1 MNTPESEIKKLP
13 RDLAVVVPAYNAGS
27 LVAGVIERLEPYV
40 HRICLVDDGSTDGC
54 TDGLESDVTHV
65 LTLPNNNGKGYALL
79 KGYAYLL
86 DDESLQCVAVLDAD
100 GQHDEKDLPRL
111 YRAFGDEK
119 ADFLIG
125 ARNFDEGYVPFR
137 SRVGNKVTKVV
148 SAFMLG
154 ANLPDTQSGYRLI
167 SRRYLE
173 QELEGIPGGRYE
185 TEMQMIAIAIRG
197 EYTLA
202 SEPIRTIYEKGNH
215 SSHFNILRDSFL
227 IYRKLISIW
236 LGNIVRK

>member
-1 MNTPESEIKKLP
+1 MNTSESEINKLP

-54 TDGLESDVTHV
+54 AEGLESDVTHI
-65 LTLPNNNGKGYALL
+65 LTLPDNNGKGYALL
-79 KGYAYLL
+79 KGYAHLL
-86 DDESLQCVAVLDAD
+86 EDESIQCVAVLDAD

-111 YRAFGDEK
+111 YAAFVEAK

-125 ARNFDEGYVPFR
+125 ARDFDTGYVPFR
-137 SRVGNKVTKVV
+137 SRVGNKVTKVI
-148 SAFMLG
+148 SGFMLG
-154 ANLPDTQSGYRLI
+154 AHLPDTQSGYRLI

-173 QELEGIPGGRYE
+173 QELSNIHGGRYE
-185 TEMQMIAIAIRG
+185 TEMEMIAIAIRG

-202 SEPIRTIYEKGNH
+202 SEPIRTIYEEGNH
-215 SSHFNILRDSFL
+215 SSHFNVMRDSLL
-227 IYRKLISIW
+227 IYRKLISVW
-236 LGNIVRK
+236 LKHLVSK